1 MHLKKTVYLIRKY
14 CMLVYDNCS
23 YEDSVYFNTIKR
35 NNATYYLFIG
45 ISANL
50 IYSISILFSS
60 SYWLI

>member
-1 MHLKKTVYLIRKY
+1 
-14 CMLVYDNCS
+14 MLVYDNCS

-50 IYSISILFSS
+50 IYSNSILFSS